1 MAIDEADFTQVF
13 RGYDKEEVDRA
24 IQGLRRD
31 LIQANSQG
39 TEANKEIKRLTAHID
54 DLNAEIE
61 EVGSPTFS
69 GLGTKLENTLRVAE
83 EQSTRVIAQADID
96 AERLRASAASE
107 VDTLRREATERADRA
122 LSDATVKASRLLD
135 DARAEADDLLAR
147 AHDDYTTVTGD
158 AVQEAAAIR
167 GAVATEAAEPPGDR
181 QARGRRHPLRSRA

>member
-1 MAIDEADFTQVF
+1 VAIDEADFTQVF

-83 EQSTRVIAQADID
+83 EQSTPPRPARSTPCVARRPSVQTA
-96 AERLRASAASE
+96 RSRTPRSRQAASWM
-107 VDTLRREATERADRA
+107 TPAPRRTTCWPAPT
-122 LSDATVKASRLLD
+122 TTTRL
-135 DARAEADDLLAR
+135 
-147 AHDDYTTVTGD
+147 
-158 AVQEAAAIR
+158 
-167 GAVATEAAEPPGDR
+167 
-181 QARGRRHPLRSRA
+181 